1 MADLDSDR
9 STDVSVRGERG
20 SPEDRRIDIDEWWRR
35 VAVFDRDGVDVTL
48 ALDPLP
54 EDPDLY
60 LPTPVRLWVNDEN
73 HMEGGYWHVKWP
85 VLLMIRTRFRR
96 GALTFTDRRRRRDVT
111 PYHISLCFT
120 NEIHRFNLFDQS
132 DGIERGK
139 AVYNRLRDRYD
150 GQRVHI
156 PGKMEGGMFEIKGRG
171 IANDPELQAM
181 HACGKYHDSSVHI
194 SM

>member
-1 MADLDSDR
+1 MDLDSDR
-9 STDVSVRGERG
+9 STDVSVRGEKG

-35 VAVFDRDGVDVTL
+35 VAVFDREGINVTL
-48 ALDPLP
+48 VLDPLP

-60 LPTPVRLWVNDEN
+60 LPTPVGWWVNDEN
-73 HMEGGYWHVKWP
+73 HAEGGYWYEKSP

-96 GALTFTDRRRRRDVT
+96 GALTFTDRRRRRDET

-139 AVYNRLRDRYD
+139 AIYNRLRARYD

-156 PGKMEGGMFEIKGRG
+156 PGKMHSGAFELKGRG
-171 IANDPELQAM
+171 GLASDPELQAM
-181 HACGKYHDSSVHI
+181 HACGKYHDRSVHV